1 MSGPLRV
8 GVVGCGGIAQMM
20 HLPTLA
26 ERPDVFSMV
35 ALADL
40 NRATLEAVGSRYSVG
55 GLHLDFR
62 ELVSR
67 ADVDAVLLLA
77 SGSHEEPAV
86 AALQAGKHLFVE
98 KPLGFSL
105 EETERIAAGAAGN
118 RGRPPGGRSNPFR
131 PALLQGPADG

>member
-26 ERPDVFSMV
+26 ERPDLFSIV

-62 ELVSR
+62 ELGSR
-67 ADVDAVLLLA
+67 AGGDALPLRT
-77 SGSHEEPAV
+77 SGSHEGPA
-86 AALQAGKHLFVE
+86 AAPRRARQHPCPA
-98 KPLGFSL
+98 KPARLCPGESRRL
-105 EETERIAAGAAGN
+105 PGAAPER
-118 RGRPPGGRSNPFR
+118 RGPPR
-131 PALLQGPADG
+131 

>member
-1 MSGPLRV
+1 MGGPLGV

-26 ERPDVFSMV
+26 ERPDLFSIA

-40 NRATLEAVGSRYSVG
+40 NRATLEAVGRRYAVG
-55 GLHLDFR
+55 ALHLDFR

-77 SGSHEEPAV
+77 SGSHEGPAV
-86 AALQAGKHLFVE
+86 GALHAGND
-98 KPLGFSL
+98 PLL
-105 EETERIAAGAAGN
+105 EEPPRFGLEGAA
-118 RGRPPGGRSNPFR
+118 RGR
-131 PALLQGPADG
+131 AV